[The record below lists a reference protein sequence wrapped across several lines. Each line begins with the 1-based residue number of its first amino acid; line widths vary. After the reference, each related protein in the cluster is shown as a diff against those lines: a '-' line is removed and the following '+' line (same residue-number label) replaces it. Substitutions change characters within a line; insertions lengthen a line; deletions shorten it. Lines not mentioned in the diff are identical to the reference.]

1 MGSNDDAINTD
12 VDNKLEDI
20 FGDAEERN
28 EIEADPKMAMEVDNR
43 LDDFFSDEGPS
54 STIDNEDLKPEPK
67 KQAAP
72 EKPAA
77 ENPPDEDSIMKDPV
91 LDSEDSP
98 LRNLKSVVLSLEWEI
113 SDDVMFRLGDEVGV
127 LEKEYK
133 KDKILV
139 AFLQILGSL
148 GKYIHKKKADAH
160 PDSIALLNS
169 VYDNFEKAML
179 APNLSEMDKKKLL
192 AGEVNKYKKLKVI
205 ISKTPSRED
214 EKDVVDEQPRKDAYA
229 DAVQESPAERTADE
243 GPAEN
248 ASAAIDGA
256 SARAIVEA
264 LERIGQSI
272 CAELSALREEIKRSR

>member
-20 FGDAEERN
+20 FGDAEERH
-28 EIEADPKMAMEVDNR
+28 EIEADPKMAMELDTR

-54 STIDNEDLKPEPK
+54 STIDNEDVKPEPK
-67 KQAAP
+67 KQAVK

-77 ENPPDEDSIMKDPV
+77 ENPPGEDSIMQDPV

-127 LEKEYK
+127 LEKKYK
-133 KDKILV
+133 KEKIIV

-169 VYDNFEKAML
+169 VYDTFEKAML
-179 APNLSEMDKKKLL
+179 APDLSEMDKKKLL

-205 ISKTPSRED
+205 ISKTPSREE
-214 EKDVVDEQPRKDAYA
+214 EKEVDDQPRKAGYTTD
-229 DAVQESPAERTADE
+229 QEEDRGPDESTPESVSPAST
-243 GPAEN
+243 
-248 ASAAIDGA
+248 AIDGA

-272 CAELSALREEIKRSR
+272 CTELSALREEIKRSR